1 MKLHRPVR
9 NNSHIPPVVFS
20 PRPPPR
26 RLSRRCPP
34 PSSSPPPPPPPRLAA
49 LTFSVSRPFTG
60 GNGVLVDILCAS
72 RAAQRCSGLGRAE
85 QTRRGPSGESGASVP
100 LSTSPVNTANGGL
113 LPQHSARTGPADTP
127 DFLIGFVHFPSG
139 RLVADRKKKGRKRV

>member
-1 MKLHRPVR
+1 MAFWSTSCVLRGP
-9 NNSHIPPVVFS
+9 
-20 PRPPPR
+20 
-26 RLSRRCPP
+26 LSD
-34 PSSSPPPPPPPRLAA
+34 AA
-49 LTFSVSRPFTG
+49 G
-60 GNGVLVDILCAS
+60 W
-72 RAAQRCSGLGRAE
+72 GRAE

-139 RLVADRKKKGRKRV
+139 RLVADRKGRKERLRERERE